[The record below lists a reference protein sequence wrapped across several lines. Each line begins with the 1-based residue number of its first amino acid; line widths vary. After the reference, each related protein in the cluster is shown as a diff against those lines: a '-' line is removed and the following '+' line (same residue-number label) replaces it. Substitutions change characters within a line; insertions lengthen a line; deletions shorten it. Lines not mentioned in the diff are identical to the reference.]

1 MTGPASELCR
11 STQPCAALELSPTAG
26 PPGSVVAVRGWAPLV
41 GLDGQ
46 ARVYLHLRTAF
57 TAMDSMPT
65 LASATFRVTAGPD
78 WASLGGLQ
86 PASILRSG
94 WEAMGVDPMNPRRFA
109 YCASASIRVTTDGGQ
124 HWSSIPLQGAW
135 TASAATNYPL
145 LQNSQGAPA
154 SCGAVELD
162 PTHPASF
169 YAMFDTFLRNGMSP
183 PDYFVA
189 YVTTDA
195 GRTWRPVPVPAGVDM
210 GAFGG
215 FRVDGS
221 AARALFFP
229 SQAEKFA
236 SRRFIV
242 QQTVDGGHTWTS
254 GRLACPQDGPCIALG
269 PQDNGRCMLGEW
281 ESIEISHDH
290 GQSWITPNWPDRL
303 QACRSFAELVGFSS
317 GMVARIDM
325 EDQYH
330 LLMSHDGGG
339 TWTAIELPPNPD
351 TRYVTLQFLGDGGLL
366 STGSMWSLLLPGA
379 EAWCQVPGAAP
390 LYAAPRQ
397 VGDRLWWVAP
407 DGSLGSFPVSA
418 LHC

>member
-1 MTGPASELCR
+1 
-11 STQPCAALELSPTAG
+11 
-26 PPGSVVAVRGWAPLV
+26 
-41 GLDGQ
+41 
-46 ARVYLHLRTAF
+46 
-57 TAMDSMPT
+57 
-65 LASATFRVTAGPD
+65 
-78 WASLGGLQ
+78 
-86 PASILRSG
+86 
-94 WEAMGVDPMNPRRFA
+94 
-109 YCASASIRVTTDGGQ
+109 
-124 HWSSIPLQGAW
+124 
-135 TASAATNYPL
+135 
-145 LQNSQGAPA
+145 
-154 SCGAVELD
+154 
-162 PTHPASF
+162 
-169 YAMFDTFLRNGMSP
+169 
-183 PDYFVA
+183 
-189 YVTTDA
+189 
-195 GRTWRPVPVPAGVDM
+195 M

-290 GQSWITPNWPDRL
+290 GQSWITPDWPNRL

-339 TWTAIELPPNPD
+339 TWTAIELPPNQD
-351 TRYVTLQFLGDGGLL
+351 TRYVTLQFLGDGRLL
-366 STGSMWSLLLPGA
+366 STGSIWSLLLPGA
-379 EAWCQVPGAAP
+379 ETWCQVPGATP
-390 LYAAPRQ
+390 LNAAPRQ
-397 VGDRLWWVAP
+397 AGNRLWWVAQ
-407 DGSLGSFPVSA
+407 DGSLGSFPLGA
-418 LHC
+418 IHC